1 MEHSV
6 SDYLSVA
13 ELGTCLGSW

>member
-13 ELGTCLGSW
+13 ELGMCLGSW